1 MVNSIAFIC
10 VGNSAR
16 SQIAEAIAKR
26 LAIEKNME
34 LKIYSAGTN
43 PSGYINAMA
52 IRILEENG
60 IPIDNQY
67 SKGLEEIPLQDI
79 DLFIFVCEE
88 SSCPN
93 IPNISSKKVLHWFL
107 PDPFSYE
114 QFYFIRESL
123 KSKIGELFDMIANEK
138 M

>member
-52 IRILEENG
+52 IRILEEDG

-79 DLFIFVCEE
+79 DLFI
-88 SSCPN
+88 
-93 IPNISSKKVLHWFL
+93 
-107 PDPFSYE
+107 
-114 QFYFIRESL
+114 
-123 KSKIGELFDMIANEK
+123 
-138 M
+138 